1 MGDRW
6 VRHLRPATAGGL
18 SIQPGKT
25 LAPWWRGKKP
35 TRPRLSNNLI
45 SPFFLKDCTVTVQ
58 KKETFLKDYTPPLY
72 LVDRVELRV
81 ELDPQAT
88 RVQAILHCRPNTAI
102 RQPLVL
108 NGKKLELVRVAL
120 DGVELAPEQ
129 FRFADGLLTIPQVP
143 DTPFA
148 VTIDT
153 RINPTGNTALEGLYR
168 SSGNYCTQC
177 EAEGFRT
184 ITCFPDRP
192 DVMSVFT
199 TTVIGDKAACPVLL
213 AGGNLIDSGDLGDG
227 RHYATWHDPF
237 PKPCYLFAL
246 VAGDLVRIGDTFT
259 TCSGR
264 QIDLHIYVEAR
275 NRDKCGHA
283 MRALQEAMRWDE
295 ERFGRE
301 YDLDTYMIVA
311 VDDFNMGAME
321 NKGLNVFN
329 SKYVLA
335 LPETATDVDYEGIE
349 GVIAHEY
356 FHNWTGNRITCRDWF
371 QLSLKE
377 GLTVFR
383 DQEFSADMISRP
395 VKRIHDVN
403 IIRSFQ
409 FREDA
414 GPMAHPVR
422 PPSFVE
428 INNFY
433 TLTVYN
439 KGAEVIRM
447 LHTLLGPA
455 TFRRGMDIYFERH
468 DGQAVTC
475 DDFVAAMEA
484 AWGSSLNQFKRWYSQ
499 AGTPEL
505 TVRTEYDPAARQLTL
520 EVEQTCPPTRE
531 TAVKEPFFMPLAVG
545 LLDDKGNSF
554 SVDEEP
560 DPTTRVLILSEQHQR
575 FVFPGIATKPTVSF
589 LRNFSAPV
597 KVRFEQSDAELS
609 RLMAYDPDPFNRWD
623 AGQKLGLHHLLAQ
636 IERYRRGEV
645 VEVHDQLVHGLRNLL
660 LDRVSDPAFLAL
672 ALALPSENWIGQQME
687 VIDPVAIFAVRQQ
700 FRALIGRRLR
710 AELLACSETLR
721 LEGPYRYNAG
731 DAGKRSLRNGCL
743 AYLLTPDQDGRI
755 DPELLD
761 LGVRQYRTSDN
772 MTDGIAALNA
782 VVNADLAAGTELLAD
797 FHARWHHDPLVIDKW
812 LILQA
817 GCTLPGTLDRV
828 KELTAHPSFTYKNPN
843 KVRSLIATFCAT
855 NHGQFHAACGS
866 GYIFLGDQ
874 VILLDALNP
883 QIAARMLTPLTQ
895 WQRYDADR
903 QRLMR
908 AQLERIDAQPAL
920 SDDVKEVVEKTLH
933 GNCM

>member
-1 MGDRW
+1 M
-6 VRHLRPATAGGL
+6 H
-18 SIQPGKT
+18 
-25 LAPWWRGKKP
+25 
-35 TRPRLSNNLI
+35 
-45 SPFFLKDCTVTVQ
+45 
-58 KKETFLKDYTPPLY
+58 KKETFLNDYTPPAY
-72 LVDRVELRV
+72 LVDSVALRV

-88 RVQAILHCRPNTAI
+88 RVHSRLHCRPNNKN

-108 NGKKLELVRVAL
+108 NAKKLELVRVTL
-120 DGVELAPEQ
+120 EGTELTAEQ
-129 FRFADGLLTIPQVP
+129 YRFAEGILTIAPVP
-143 DTPFA
+143 DEPF
-148 VTIDT
+148 VVEIETLL
-153 RINPTGNTALEGLYR
+153 NPEGNTALEGLYR

-177 EAEGFRT
+177 EPEGFRT

-199 TTVIGDKAACPVLL
+199 TTVVGDKAACPVLL
-213 AGGNLIDSGDLGDG
+213 SNGNLIDSGDLADG

-246 VAGDLVRIGDTFT
+246 VAGNLEQISDTYT

-264 QIDLHIYVEAR
+264 TVDLHFYVEER
-275 NRDKCGHA
+275 NRNKCFHA
-283 MRALQEAMRWDE
+283 IRSLQKAMQWDE
-295 ERFGRE
+295 EKFGRE

-383 DQEFSADMISRP
+383 DQEFTADMTSRP
-395 VKRIHDVN
+395 VKRIQDAN

-409 FREDA
+409 FREDS

-447 LHTLLGPA
+447 LHTLLGA
-455 TFRRGMDIYFERH
+455 EAFRQGMDLYFERH

-475 DDFVAAMEA
+475 DDFVAAMES
-484 AWGSSLNQFKRWYSQ
+484 AWGCDLQQFKRWYSQ

-505 TVRTEYDPAARQLTL
+505 TVRATYDESAQHLTL
-520 EVEQTCPPTRE
+520 HVVQSCPATRE
-531 TAVKEPFFMPLAVG
+531 TVAKQPFFMPLAVG
-545 LLDDKGNSF
+545 LLDDQGASIPLED
-554 SVDEEP
+554 SATG
-560 DPTTRVLILSEQHQR
+560 PTTKVLHLSAQKQD
-575 FVFPGIATKPTVSF
+575 FVFPGIKHRPTVSF

-597 KVRFEQSDAELS
+597 RVNFAQSDTELGL
-609 RLMAYDPDPFNRWD
+609 LMAHDPDPFNRWD
-623 AGQKLGLHHLLAQ
+623 AGQRLGLQAMLAQ
-636 IERYRRGEV
+636 IGRYRQGEPV
-645 VEVHDQLVHGLRNLL
+645 LVPEQLVRGMANLL
-660 LDRVSDPAFLAL
+660 ADQDSDPAFLAM
-672 ALALPSENWIGQQME
+672 ALILPSENWVSQQLAE
-687 VIDPVAIFAVRQQ
+687 IDPVAVFSVRQQ
-700 FRALIGRRLR
+700 FRALLARTLQN
-710 AELLACSETLR
+710 ALLARYQALQGT
-721 LEGPYRYNAG
+721 GPYHYSAHE
-731 DAGKRSLRNGCL
+731 AGKRALRNHCL
-743 AYLLTPDQDGRI
+743 AYLLTPDQDGTLE
-755 DPELLD
+755 PALLQ
-761 LGVRQYRTSDN
+761 LGLQQYAASDN
-772 MTDGIAALNA
+772 MTDAIAALNG
-782 VVNADLAAGTELLAD
+782 VVNADLEAGTTLLAD
-797 FHARWHHDPLVIDKW
+797 FHAKWQIDPLVVDKW

-828 KELTAHPSFTYKNPN
+828 KALTTHPSFTYKNPN

-855 NHGQFHAACGS
+855 NHGQFHAADGS
-866 GYIFLGDQ
+866 GYAFLGDQ
-874 VILLDALNP
+874 VLLLDDLNP
-883 QIAARMLTPLTQ
+883 QIASRMITPFTQ
-895 WQRYDADR
+895 WRRYNAAR
-903 QRLMR
+903 QQLMR
-908 AQLERIDAQPAL
+908 AQLERIGNQPSL
-920 SDDVKEVVEKTLH
+920 SDDVKEIVEKTLR
-933 GNCM
+933 

>member
-1 MGDRW
+1 
-6 VRHLRPATAGGL
+6 VTA
-18 SIQPGKT
+18 
-25 LAPWWRGKKP
+25 
-35 TRPRLSNNLI
+35 
-45 SPFFLKDCTVTVQ
+45 Q
-58 KKETFLKDYTPPLY
+58 KKETFLKDYTPPAY
-72 LVDRVELRV
+72 LVDHIDLRV

-88 RVQAILHCRPNTAI
+88 RVQAKLHCRPNTAGG
-102 RQPLVL
+102 QPLVL
-108 NGKKLELVRVAL
+108 NGERLELVRVAL
-120 DGVELAPEQ
+120 DGVDLTANQ
-129 FRFADGLLTIPQVP
+129 FRFADGLLTIPLVP
-143 DTPFA
+143 DAPFE
-148 VTIDT
+148 VTIET
-153 RINPTGNTALEGLYR
+153 RINPAGNTELEGLYL

-199 TTVIGDKAACPVLL
+199 TTVIGDKATCPVLL
-213 AGGNLIDSGDLGDG
+213 AGGNLSASGDLPDG

-246 VAGDLVRIGDTFT
+246 VAGNLVRISNVFT
-259 TCSGR
+259 TRSGR
-264 QIDLHIYVEAR
+264 EVDLHIFVEER

-283 MRALQEAMRWDE
+283 MHSLKKAMQWDE

-383 DQEFSADMISRP
+383 DQEFTADMTSRP
-395 VKRIHDVN
+395 VKRIQDAN

-409 FREDA
+409 FREDS

-455 TFRRGMDIYFERH
+455 TFRRGMDLYFERH

-484 AWGSSLNQFKRWYSQ
+484 AWGKDLAQFKRWYCQ

-505 TVRTEYDPAARQLTL
+505 TVRAEHDPVAQQLSL
-520 EVEQTCPPTRE
+520 EVEQTCPPTQE
-531 TAVKEPFFMPLAVG
+531 TAEKAPFFMPLAVG
-545 LLDDKGNSF
+545 LLDETGQPIPLGGGDDAS
-554 SVDEEP
+554 
-560 DPTTRVLILSEQHQR
+560 TQVLVLSERTQT
-575 FVFPGIATKPTVSF
+575 FVFPSLAAPPTVSF

-597 KVRFEQSDAELS
+597 KVRFEQSDEELS
-609 RLMAYDPDPFNRWD
+609 RMMAHDPDSFNRWD

-636 IERYRRGEV
+636 IERYRRDEAI
-645 VEVHDQLVHGLRNLL
+645 EVHDQLIHGLRNLL
-660 LDRVSDPAFLAL
+660 LDHESDPAFLAL
-672 ALALPSENWIGQQME
+672 ALTLPSENWIGQQMAI
-687 VIDPVAIFAVRQQ
+687 IDPVAIFAVRQQ
-700 FRALIGRRLR
+700 CRALIGRTLR
-710 AELLACSETLR
+710 QELLQRYDALR
-721 LEGPYRYNAG
+721 LKGPYHYNAA
-731 DAGKRSLRNGCL
+731 DAGKRTLRNTCL
-743 AYLLTPDQDGRI
+743 AYLLTPDQGSRV
-755 DPELLD
+755 DPDLLRT
-761 LGVRQYRTSDN
+761 GVHQYRTSDN

-797 FHARWHHDPLVIDKW
+797 FHARWQHDPLVVDKW

-828 KELTAHPSFTYKNPN
+828 KGLTAHPSFTYKNPN

-855 NHGQFHAACGS
+855 NHGQFHEACGS
-866 GYIFLGDQ
+866 GYTFLGDQ
-874 VILLDALNP
+874 VILLDSLNP

-895 WQRYDADR
+895 WRRYDPAR
-903 QRLMR
+903 QDLMR
-908 AQLERIDAQPAL
+908 AQLERIGDQSSL
-920 SDDVKEVVEKTLH
+920 SDDVKEVVEKSLQ
-933 GNCM
+933 

>member
-1 MGDRW
+1 M
-6 VRHLRPATAGGL
+6 TA
-18 SIQPGKT
+18 
-25 LAPWWRGKKP
+25 
-35 TRPRLSNNLI
+35 
-45 SPFFLKDCTVTVQ
+45 Q
-58 KKETFLKDYTPPLY
+58 KKETFLKKYTPPSY
-72 LVDRVELRV
+72 LVDRIDLRV

-88 RVQAILHCRPNTAI
+88 RVQAKLQCRPNAAT

-108 NGKKLELVRVAL
+108 NGEKVELVRVAL
-120 DGVELAPEQ
+120 DGRALARNQ
-129 FRFADGLLTIPQVP
+129 YRFSDGLLEIPQVP
-143 DTPFA
+143 NGSFEVEIETL
-148 VTIDT
+148 
-153 RINPTGNTALEGLYR
+153 INPAGNTALEGLYL

-199 TTVIGDKAACPVLL
+199 TTVIGDKTACPVLL
-213 AGGNLIDSGDLGDG
+213 ANGNLIASGDLGDG
-227 RHYATWHDPF
+227 RHYATWFDPF

-246 VAGDLVRIGDTFT
+246 VAGNLLRISDRFT
-259 TCSGR
+259 TRSGR
-264 QIDLHIYVEAR
+264 EIDLHIYVEER
-275 NRDKCGHA
+275 NREKCAHA
-283 MRALQEAMRWDE
+283 MRSLQKAMQWDE

-383 DQEFSADMISRP
+383 DQEFTADMISRP
-395 VKRIHDVN
+395 VKRIQDAN

-409 FREDA
+409 FREDG

-455 TFRRGMDIYFERH
+455 TFRRGMDLYFARH

-475 DDFVAAMEA
+475 DDFIAAMA
-484 AWGSSLNQFKRWYSQ
+484 TAWGKDLDQFKRWYSQ

-505 TVRTEYDPAARQLTL
+505 TVRADYDQDLQQLIL
-520 EVEQTCPPTRE
+520 QVEQNCPPTRE
-531 TAVKEPFFMPLAVG
+531 SAEKLPFFMPLAVG
-545 LLDDKGNSF
+545 LLDSKGNSIPLDD
-554 SVDEEP
+554 SVDS
-560 DPTTRVLILSEQHQR
+560 TTRVLILSEKKQD
-575 FVFPGIATKPTVSF
+575 FVFPRIAARPTVSF

-597 KVRFEQSDAELS
+597 KVLFEQSDEELS
-609 RLMAYDPDPFNRWD
+609 LMMAHDPDPFNRWD
-623 AGQKLGLHHLLAQ
+623 AGQKLGLHALLEQ
-636 IERYRRGEV
+636 IERFQRGEDIS
-645 VEVHDQLVHGLRNLL
+645 VHQHLVDGVRNLL
-660 LDRVSDPAFLAL
+660 ADRDSEPAFIAM
-672 ALALPSENWIGQQME
+672 ALALPSENWIGQQMA

-700 FRALIGRRLR
+700 FRALIARDLKS
-710 AELLACSETLR
+710 ELLQCYEALCGS
-721 LEGPYRYNAG
+721 GPYRYSAS
-731 DAGKRSLRNGCL
+731 DAGKRALRNGCL
-743 AYLLTPDQDGRI
+743 AYLLAPDKEGWVEPD
-755 DPELLD
+755 LLRK
-761 LGVRQYRTSDN
+761 GVQQYRNADN
-772 MTDGIAALNA
+772 MTDSIAALNC
-782 VVNADLAAGTELLAD
+782 VVNADLLTAAALLDD
-797 FHARWHHDPLVIDKW
+797 FHARWQHDPLVVDKW

-828 KELTAHPSFTYKNPN
+828 KALTAHPSFTYKNPN

-855 NHGQFHAACGS
+855 NHGQFHAVDGS
-866 GYIFLGDQ
+866 GYAFLGDQ
-874 VILLDALNP
+874 VVLLDTLNP
-883 QIAARMLTPLTQ
+883 QIAARMITPFTQ
-895 WQRYDADR
+895 WRRYDAVR
-903 QRLMR
+903 QQLMR
-908 AQLERIDAQPAL
+908 EQLERIGNQQSL
-920 SDDVKEVVEKTLH
+920 SDDVKEVVQKSLY
-933 GNCM
+933 